1 MLRQTKL
8 LAEATAR
15 QIVQRAMGIIS
26 HSVNVMDSNGVI
38 IASGNPQRLFLR
50 HEGAVLALAENRV
63 VEIDRA
69 TAEKLVAGAHERC
82 PFSRATQG
90 NIDVVLTVA
99 DA

>member
-38 IASGNPQRLFLR
+38 IASGNPASVGPVPVCAGL
-50 HEGAVLALAENRV
+50 
-63 VEIDRA
+63 
-69 TAEKLVAGAHERC
+69 LVNWNG
-82 PFSRATQG
+82 
-90 NIDVVLTVA
+90 
-99 DA
+99 